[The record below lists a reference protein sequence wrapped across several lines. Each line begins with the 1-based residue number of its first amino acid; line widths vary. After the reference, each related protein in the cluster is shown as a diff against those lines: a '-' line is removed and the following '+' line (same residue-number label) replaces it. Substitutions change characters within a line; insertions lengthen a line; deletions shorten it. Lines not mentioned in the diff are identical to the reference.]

1 MIPPRRALY
10 KARLLPVDSP
20 PMITASEVRVRY
32 AETDQMGVAYHANYL
47 VWCEVGRTD
56 FIRELGV
63 TYAEMERQGVQL
75 AVAEAN
81 VRYHA
86 SAKYDDVVR
95 IETRLE
101 SVQSRSVTFRYD
113 LRRVSAPG
121 VVDGDRLAT
130 ATTMLVS
137 IERGGKLVA
146 MPTHFRA
153 LLQGASTAAD

>member
-1 MIPPRRALY
+1 MIPRRRALY
-10 KARLLPVDSP
+10 KARPFPVDSP
-20 PMITASEVRVRY
+20 PMITVSEVRVRY

-81 VRYHA
+81 LRYHA
-86 SAKYDDVVR
+86 SARYDDVVR

-121 VVDGDRLAT
+121 VVDGERLVT
-130 ATTMLVS
+130 AATMLVS
-137 IERGGKLVA
+137 IEPGGKLVA
-146 MPTHFRA
+146 LPAHFRA
-153 LLQGASTAAD
+153 LLQGARVAAD